1 MKMFLRSLAGAAL
14 LMMLVPVGFYCAGY
28 MGHESVKSALTGG
41 TLLWFAAV
49 LPLRFRRGTEP

>member
-1 MKMFLRSLAGAAL
+1 MKIFLRSLAGAAL
-14 LMMLVPVGFYCAGY
+14 LVMLVPVGLFCAGR
-28 MGHESVKSALTGG
+28 MEHEAVKSALTGG